1 MKENERLKKDME
13 TLMDKEKHYQ
23 QLELLKHQNKV
34 SEDKLAY
41 IKDMERKLR
50 QLVMDWKRAEGE
62 ENKKE
67 LIQQLQILLF
77 KQGQQ
82 QSTEK
87 VKKKL
92 NSKYKETGAEV
103 EVGQKVLMKK
113 NHKVGEVKEIKG
125 RKVIVQLG
133 VMPITVDMADLV
145 VVEEKES

>member
-13 TLMDKEKHYQ
+13 TLMDKEKHHQ
-23 QLELLKHQNKV
+23 QVEILKHQNKV
-34 SEDKLAY
+34 TEDKLAY
-41 IKDMERKLR
+41 IKDMERNLR
-50 QLVMDWKRAEGE
+50 QLVMDWKRAHDEDS
-62 ENKKE
+62 KKD
-67 LIQQLQILLF
+67 LIRQLQILLF

-92 NSKYKETGAEV
+92 SSKYEETDAVV

-133 VMPITVDMADLV
+133 VMPITVDMKDLV
-145 VVEEKES
+145 VVLEKES